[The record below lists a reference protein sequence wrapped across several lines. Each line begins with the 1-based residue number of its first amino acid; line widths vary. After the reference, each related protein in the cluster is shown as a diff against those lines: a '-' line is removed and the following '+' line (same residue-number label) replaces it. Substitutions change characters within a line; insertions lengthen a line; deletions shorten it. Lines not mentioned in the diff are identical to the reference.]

1 MTLSIQLEEDFI
13 RSSCYAVYG
22 GEEDEKNYSG
32 NYNFTFGCFERMW

>member
-22 GEEDEKNYSG
+22 GEEDEKKLSWELQFY
-32 NYNFTFGCFERMW
+32 FWLF